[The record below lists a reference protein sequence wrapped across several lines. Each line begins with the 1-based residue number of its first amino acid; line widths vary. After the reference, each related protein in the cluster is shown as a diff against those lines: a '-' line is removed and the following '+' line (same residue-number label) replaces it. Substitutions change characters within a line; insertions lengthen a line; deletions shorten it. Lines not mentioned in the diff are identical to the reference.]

1 MAPPL
6 DLESQLNSEQ
16 LPAVTHG
23 EGPQLVLAGAGS
35 GKTRVITFRV
45 AWLVREQGVDPADIV
60 AVTFTNKAAEE
71 MRERVEKL
79 LELYPLPTFV
89 GTFHRYALRLL
100 RRYGERVGVQPGF
113 AIFDRA
119 DQLSSGQK
127 GLGRGG
133 PGRRRLRTEKNARRY
148 RSGQES
154 STRSGSLRS
163 QSSRLLRAEGGPG
176 LSSVSGGSWCRPR
189 VSTSTTCCGW
199 RSRCSPR
206 SRISANGYASAPDTC
221 WWTSFRTPTTPR
233 CDW

>member
-1 MAPPL
+1 MAAPL
-6 DLESQLNSEQ
+6 DLESRLNSEQ

-45 AWLVREQGVDPADIV
+45 AWLVREQQVDPADIV
-60 AVTFTNKAAEE
+60 AVTFTNKAAAE

-119 DQLSSGQK
+119 AAAEEQK
-127 GLGRGG
+127 R
-133 PGRRRLRTEKNARRY
+133 
-148 RSGQES
+148 
-154 STRSGSLRS
+154 
-163 QSSRLLRAEGGPG
+163 
-176 LSSVSGGSWCRPR
+176 VSGPA
-189 VSTSTTCCGW
+189 
-199 RSRCSPR
+199 SPR
-206 SRISANGYASAPDTC
+206 TAK
-221 WWTSFRTPTTPR
+221 PTRARCPR
-233 CDW
+233 